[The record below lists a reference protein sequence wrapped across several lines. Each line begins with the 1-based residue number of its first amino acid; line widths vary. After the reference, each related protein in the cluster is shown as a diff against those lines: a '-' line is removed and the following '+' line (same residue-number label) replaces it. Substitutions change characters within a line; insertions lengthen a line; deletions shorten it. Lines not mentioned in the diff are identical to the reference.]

1 VEGWCTVVAS
11 KTSVRHYSDT
21 GRATGGVVHSLDL
34 SNLLVCQLLVPDMS
48 ETVSY
53 SVSDTE
59 IQPPGRRP
67 SAARVEADFGS
78 APSVLAGVVWAD
90 MGKVIDFISINNH
103 RGSES
108 HYTWQLPPTSHRSC
122 FPRCIRLLLV
132 RSG

>member
-1 VEGWCTVVAS
+1 MTA
-11 KTSVRHYSDT
+11 
-21 GRATGGVVHSLDL
+21 SLDL

>member
-1 VEGWCTVVAS
+1 MS
-11 KTSVRHYSDT
+11 P
-21 GRATGGVVHSLDL
+21 SLDL